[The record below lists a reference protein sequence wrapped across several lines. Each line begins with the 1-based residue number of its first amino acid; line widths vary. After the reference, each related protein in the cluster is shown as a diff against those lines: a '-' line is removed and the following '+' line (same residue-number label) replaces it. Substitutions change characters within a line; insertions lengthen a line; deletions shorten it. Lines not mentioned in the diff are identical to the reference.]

1 LAIQLGRRPQMD
13 IVNRVQQLILKPK
26 EEWINIKEEK
36 ITIAELFT
44 SYAMILL
51 AIPAVAQFIG
61 WSLIGRRIPFV
72 GSYRMGI
79 GSGLLR
85 AILFYV
91 LTLVSVYVF
100 GIIIN
105 ALAPTFSSKPD
116 ATAAMKLAV
125 YSMTPAWV
133 AGVLY
138 IIPALFVLVILAS
151 LYGIYILYLGFVCPM
166 MDTPKDKVITYMI
179 VSLIVVVVVWVVVSV
194 ILGAIFAVGGVYRT
208 I

>member
-1 LAIQLGRRPQMD
+1 MD

-26 EEWINIKEEK
+26 EEWAKIKDEK
-36 ITIAELFT
+36 ITLAELFT

-72 GSYRMGI
+72 GWYRIGI
-79 GSGLLR
+79 GTGLLR
-85 AILFYV
+85 AILYYV

-105 ALAPTFSSKPD
+105 ALAPTFSSKSD
-116 ATAAMKLAV
+116 ATAAMKIAV
-125 YSMTPAWV
+125 YSMTPAWI
-133 AGVLY
+133 AGALY
-138 IIPALFVLVILAS
+138 IIPLLDILVILAS
-151 LYGIYILYLGFVCPM
+151 LYGIYIMYLGFVCPM
-166 MDTPKDKVITYMI
+166 MDTPKDKVIPYMV
-179 VSLIVVVVVWVVVSV
+179 VSLIVVVIVWVVVTV
-194 ILGAIFAVGGVYRT
+194 ILGGIFAVGGVYRT

>member
-1 LAIQLGRRPQMD
+1 MD
-13 IVNRVQQLILKPK
+13 IVSRVQQLILKPK
-26 EEWINIKEEK
+26 EEWIKIKDEE
-36 ITIAELFT
+36 ITIVDLFT

-72 GSYRMGI
+72 GMYRMGV
-79 GSGLLR
+79 GTGFLR
-85 AILFYV
+85 AILFYI

-105 ALAPTFSSKPD
+105 ALAPTFSSKTD

-138 IIPALFVLVILAS
+138 IIPSLDFLVVLAN
-151 LYGIYILYLGFVCPM
+151 LYGIYILYLGFVCPL
-166 MDTPKDKVITYMI
+166 MDTPKDKVLAFMI
-179 VSLIVVVVVWVVVSV
+179 VSLVVAVVVWVVVAL
-194 ILGAIFAVGGVYRT
+194 ILGAIFAVGGVVST